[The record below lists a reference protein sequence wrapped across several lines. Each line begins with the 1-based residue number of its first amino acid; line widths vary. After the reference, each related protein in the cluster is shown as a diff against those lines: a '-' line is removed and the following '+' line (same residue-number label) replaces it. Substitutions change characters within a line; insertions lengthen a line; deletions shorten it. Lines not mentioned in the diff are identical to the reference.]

1 MRVATETLFR
11 TSTSS
16 MQAHTA
22 QLAKVQQQI
31 GSGRQ
36 FQHAHEAPSAAASV
50 MEWEASLVRIKGQE
64 DASGRAEHRL
74 GLTENALDD
83 ARMIMERA
91 KELLISAG
99 NGAFNDQ
106 DRALV
111 AVELEGLSA
120 EWRVLA
126 NRDDGSGQSLFGGTA
141 LGVAFDAAGVYQGSP
156 DNRRIEVA
164 DGQQVRDGIPGDQVF
179 GDIQGQSSF
188 AWLDAAVQAVRETD
202 PAVRKAALDEVQSG
216 VSAMALN
223 TETRRTEVGVQR
235 AALDRAATWRDTATS
250 ELTQS
255 LARLRDTDLIDA
267 ATQLSRHSTQLSA
280 AQTAYLQVSSLSLF
294 DRLR

>member
-11 TSTSS
+11 TSTGS
-16 MQAHTA
+16 MQAHTT
-22 QLAKVQQQI
+22 QLTKVQQQI
-31 GSGRQ
+31 SSGRQ
-36 FQHAHEAPSAAASV
+36 FQHAHEAPAASASV
-50 MEWEASLVRIKGQE
+50 MEWEAALTRI
-64 DASGRAEHRL
+64 DAQGAAAGRAGHRL

-83 ARMIMERA
+83 ARVITERV
-91 KELLISAG
+91 KELLVSAG
-99 NGAFNDQ
+99 NGAFNNQ

-111 AVELEGLSA
+111 AVELEGLA
-120 EWRVLA
+120 ADWRTLA
-126 NRDDGSGQSLFGGTA
+126 NRDDGSGQPLFGGTA
-141 LGVAFDAAGVYQGSP
+141 LGNAFDAAGVYQGSP
-156 DNRRIEVA
+156 DNRRVEVA

-179 GDIQGQSSF
+179 GDIGGQSSF
-188 AWLDAAVQAVRETD
+188 AWLDTAVLAVRETD
-202 PAVRKAALDEVQSG
+202 PAARKLALDEVQTG
-216 VSAMALN
+216 VAAMALN
-223 TETRRTEVGVQR
+223 TESRRTEVGVQR

-267 ATQLSRHSTQLSA
+267 ATRLSQHSTQLSA